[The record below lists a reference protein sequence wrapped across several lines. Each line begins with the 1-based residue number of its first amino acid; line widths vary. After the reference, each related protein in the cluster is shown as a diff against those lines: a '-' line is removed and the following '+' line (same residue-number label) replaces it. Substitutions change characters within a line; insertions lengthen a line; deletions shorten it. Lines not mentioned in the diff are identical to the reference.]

1 MSGKG
6 QTKMEDEAKD
16 FLWTI
21 KNGSGFDSK
30 TVEQEFDAYI
40 KKSLTHIVRDL
51 IRRDLR
57 YVQLFPVQTHD
68 EPPHEETAEMESD
81 IEKIEVKLNTVALF
95 LENEELAHG
104 LEQLTTREK
113 MFIELDFVYEYSDA
127 DIAEYMGLLIESV
140 YKFRYRVLRKLEG
153 LIKGENE
160 W

>member
-1 MSGKG
+1 
-6 QTKMEDEAKD
+6 MEEENED

-51 IRRDLR
+51 IRRDLKGTK
-57 YVQLFPVQTHD
+57 LFPVPTHD
-68 EPPHEETAEMESD
+68 EPRQEGYTEIESD

-104 LEQLTTREK
+104 LEQLNPREK

-127 DIAEYMGLLIESV
+127 DIAEYMGILIESV

-153 LIKGENE
+153 LIKGEDE